1 MLTRLPAALAVLGL
15 LLAGCGSDTQWH
27 GRNLHSLL
35 PDLAFTLH
43 DGRGHTVTASDYSGK
58 VVLLYF
64 GFAQCDDV
72 CPTTL
77 TTLARA
83 VTSLGDEAERVRILF
98 VSVDPRRDTP
108 EVLRHHARHFSPQ
121 LIALS
126 GSDLQLHE
134 LTRRYRVAYG
144 YGATDANGAYEV
156 YHSSAIFVF
165 DGRGQARLLLKEE
178 LGATAI
184 AADLR
189 RLLTTP

>member
-1 MLTRLPAALAVLGL
+1 MSRAHLIVLFL

-27 GRNLHSLL
+27 GRNLHYLL

-43 DGRGHTVTASDYSGK
+43 DGRGQTVTASDYSGK

-77 TTLARA
+77 STLARA
-83 VTSLGDEAERVRILF
+83 VASLGDEAERVRILF
-98 VSVDPRRDTP
+98 VSVDPQRDTP
-108 EVLRHHARHFSPQ
+108 AVLRHHARHFSPQ
-121 LIALS
+121 LVGLS
-126 GSDLQLHE
+126 GSDLQLQE

-144 YGATDANGAYEV
+144 YGAADADGAYEV

-165 DGRGQARLLLKEE
+165 DRRGQARLLLKEE
-178 LGATAI
+178 LGAAAI